1 MNFRLQLPSQL
12 TACAHSAMA
21 TEFVFHLGGHEPA
34 YLRQAAI
41 EVFVLIDQLEAQLS
55 FYRESSDV
63 TRINRASAGA
73 EVSVSPDTLACLAL
87 AAEAAHLT
95 VGAFDAFTG
104 RASLAAKKQQV
115 PLSLTDAPGPAEGE
129 IAERSGRRPCL
140 PLPLIP
146 QAGTPVATTEGDVPG
161 AVVSLHPET
170 GTVRKLRAG
179 PWLDLGA
186 LGKGYALDQAAASL
200 VEWDITCG
208 CLIAGGSSLRG
219 LGGESWALEID
230 QAKAPLSLPG
240 KFCLGASGFH
250 FQPGH
255 VIDPRPAGEKSNTT
269 RALVLA
275 PSAALAD
282 ALSTAA
288 MLLSPAQLEQLTR
301 DRPGVASLVVD
312 AIGQRHRRGA
322 PFA

>member
-34 YLRQAAI
+34 YLRQAAT

-95 VGAFDAFTG
+95 VGTFDAFTG

-115 PLSLTDAPGPAEGE
+115 PLSLVEAPEPG
-129 IAERSGRRPCL
+129 
-140 PLPLIP
+140 
-146 QAGTPVATTEGDVPG
+146 EGDSPG

-208 CLIAGGSSLRG
+208 CLIAGGSSLCG

-230 QAKAPLSLPG
+230 QAKAPLFLPG
-240 KFCLGASGFH
+240 KFCLGASGFQ

-312 AIGQRHRRGA
+312 AIGQRHRHGA